1 MTNTPEVRKMYTFLE
16 EIHADGVK
24 KLAKPVRKAAAAAVF
39 KNPFAGKYVEDLSL
53 LYDWS
58 TELGEIL
65 TKKAVTA
72 LGINAGEV
80 ESYGKAAL
88 VGERGELEHCAAILH
103 PKLGKPLRENV
114 GGGKAIIP
122 SAKKLGFPGAA
133 IDVPLHFK
141 NAAFVRT
148 HFDAMEVRL
157 PDAPR
162 ADELVLIIAI
172 TDSGRPFARIGG
184 LTIDEVKGEDGLR

>member
-1 MTNTPEVRKMYTFLE
+1 MSNTPEVRKMYTFLE

-39 KNPFAGKYVEDLSL
+39 KNPFADKYVEDLSL

-65 TKKAVTA
+65 TKKAVAA

>member
-1 MTNTPEVRKMYTFLE
+1 MSNTPEVRKMYTFLE

-39 KNPFAGKYVEDLSL
+39 KNPFADKYVEDLSL

-65 TKKAVTA
+65 TKKAVAA

-88 VGERGELEHCAAILH
+88 VGEGGELEHCAAILH